1 MIKGAGVDGN
11 VWGSQ
16 VVLSRMSPVHGVL
29 VDAGTAPV
37 ERHAPNAIPTFY
49 INRDCDHGRRESV
62 CAYLAAA
69 NIAAERVPGVEGL
82 NVPSQFRR
90 FFFEGDK
97 LHSKLKPGEV
107 GCYASHLVAMQLI
120 VDRGLDCALILED
133 DAVLPVD
140 AAAILADIM
149 KTVPKGWDLVHFCRD
164 SNRAVKVVAGLDGD
178 RHLVRFSRVPET
190 TTGYLISRSGAQ
202 KFLKPIKRHWPI
214 DTDFRQPWHF
224 GLEIYGVTPSFIRAE
239 GFESA
244 IHLIGNHSRLRRG
257 FPMPSWHCWTGNPL
271 HTPSGVLFNL
281 RKLGPVTW
289 AACAT
294 RNAAHRIAKTFGLE
308 PVIHRL
314 GLRTGAASPAEGL
327 VGR

>member
-1 MIKGAGVDGN
+1 M
-11 VWGSQ
+11 
-16 VVLSRMSPVHGVL
+16 LSRVLPEHGVL
-29 VDAGTAPV
+29 IDAGAAPV
-37 ERHAPNAIPTFY
+37 DDHAANAIATFY
-49 INRDCDHGRRESV
+49 INRDCDLARRESV

-69 NIAAERVPGVEGL
+69 DLPAERVPGVEGL
-82 NVPSQFRR
+82 NVPRQFRG

-120 VDRGLDCALILED
+120 VERGLDCALILED
-133 DAVLPVD
+133 DAILPTD
-140 AAAILADIM
+140 TAKIIADIIT
-149 KTVPKGWDLVHFCRD
+149 TVPRGWDLVHFCRD
-164 SNRAVKVVAGLDGD
+164 SNRAVKIIAGLVDD

-190 TTGYLISRSGAQ
+190 TTGYLISRSGAE
-202 KFLKPIKRHWPI
+202 KFLKPIKRYWPI

-224 GLEIYGVTPSFIRAE
+224 GLEIYGVTPSFIRPE

-257 FPMPSWHCWTGNPL
+257 FPMPSRHCWTGNPL

-281 RKLGPVTW
+281 RKLGPFTW
-289 AACAT
+289 AACAA
-294 RNAAHRIAKTFGLE
+294 RNASHRIAKIFGLG

-314 GLRTGAASPAEGL
+314 GFKGTGTSPAEAS
-327 VGR
+327 